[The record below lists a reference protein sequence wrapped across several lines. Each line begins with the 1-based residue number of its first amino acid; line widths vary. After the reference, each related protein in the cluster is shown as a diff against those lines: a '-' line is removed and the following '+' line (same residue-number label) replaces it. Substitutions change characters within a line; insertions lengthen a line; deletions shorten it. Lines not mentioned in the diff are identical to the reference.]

1 MTRTRTA
8 AVVGALA
15 LAGGALLVPAVASA
29 QPADPGSRLSALRDA
44 LAGLVTDETITQEQ
58 ADAVAG
64 RLDQALPP
72 GRGPGHRG
80 GEHGA
85 GPWGGPGG
93 PGRSGGPGGLGGLGA
108 VHLAADSLAE
118 AADATVEELRTAFG
132 DGTTLA
138 ELAAS
143 KGVTRSVLVARL
155 VASAQERLDAAVADE
170 RLTQEQAD
178 ERAAGLPER
187 IERLVDRAGH
197 GPRHG
202 MFGGDD
208 EVAGPTAGRT
218 S

>member
-85 GPWGGPGG
+85 GPWGG